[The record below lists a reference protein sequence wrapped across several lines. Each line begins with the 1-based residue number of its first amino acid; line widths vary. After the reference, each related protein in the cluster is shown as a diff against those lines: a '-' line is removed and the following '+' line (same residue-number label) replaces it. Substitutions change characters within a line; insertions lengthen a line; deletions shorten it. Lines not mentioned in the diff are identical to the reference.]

1 MMTMMI
7 FMVVGLSILLN
18 VYDDD
23 YGYDDGGD
31 DDDGDDD
38 CDDDDGYGDSV
49 GNVGDGD
56 DDYKKKKKTSCFWNL
71 HLLTGCSSYLL

>member
-23 YGYDDGGD
+23 YGYDDDD
-31 DDDGDDD
+31 DDDGDAMTIVMMMMVMVAGLRDRA
-38 CDDDDGYGDSV
+38 Y
-49 GNVGDGD
+49 
-56 DDYKKKKKTSCFWNL
+56 
-71 HLLTGCSSYLL
+71 

>member
-23 YGYDDGGD
+23 YGYDDD
-31 DDDGDDD
+31 DDDGDAMTI
-38 CDDDDGYGDSV
+38 V
-49 GNVGDGD
+49 MMMMMMMVMV
-56 DDYKKKKKTSCFWNL
+56 
-71 HLLTGCSSYLL
+71 TGLRDRAY